1 MNTLHVIKIGGN
13 VLNSEEKLNK
23 FLDDFAQLQGPKI
36 LVHGGGKLATSLSEK
51 LGIPTKMVE
60 GRRITDAETLKVV
73 VMVYAGLINKQ
84 IVANLQARGC
94 NATGFTGAD
103 ANVIPAEKRPVKTI
117 DYGFAGNIVQNQ
129 INTTAI
135 EVLIKANIVPIFCGI
150 THDGKG
156 QLLNT
161 NADTIASALAVA
173 MSAHYKTILH
183 YCFEKDGVLRDVS
196 DETSVINQISRE
208 EYKYYKIKNIIAD
221 GMIPKL
227 DNAFSAIDNGVDHV
241 VIGNSEKVI
250 QMVAEAENAG
260 TILVK

>member
-1 MNTLHVIKIGGN
+1 MNTLHIIKIGGN
-13 VLNSEEKLNK
+13 VLNNQEKLDK
-23 FLDDFAQLQGPKI
+23 FLDDFATLTGPKL
-36 LVHGGGKLATSLSEK
+36 LVHGGGKMATSLSK
-51 LGIPTKMVE
+51 TLGIETKMVE

-73 VMVYAGLINKQ
+73 TMVYAGLINKQ
-84 IVANLQARGC
+84 IVAGLQARNC
-94 NATGFTGAD
+94 NAIGFTGAD

-117 DYGFAGNIVQNQ
+117 DYGFAGDIVQQN

-173 MSAHYKTILH
+173 MSAHYKTVLH
-183 YCFEKDGVLRDVS
+183 YCFEKDGVLRDVA
-196 DETSVINQISRE
+196 DESSVIEKISRE

-227 DNAFSAIDNGVDHV
+227 DNAFSAIENGVDHV
-241 VIGNSEKVI
+241 VIGNSEKVV
-250 QMVAEAENAG
+250 QMVVEAENAG
-260 TILVK
+260 TILVQ